1 MSMTSPRTIE
11 HAVHFHARGRGR
23 LKLRPGVP
31 PAVAAEPV
39 RPVPRLARL
48 MALALRCEALIRSGQ
63 VKDHAE
69 LARLAHLTRARISQ
83 IVNLVHLAPDIQE
96 QLLFLENSPRGS
108 AILLADLQPL
118 AALADWSQQRRHWLA
133 LRGSSKRSPRATGAG
148 PDDGESFLASAVTRE

>member
-1 MSMTSPRTIE
+1 
-11 HAVHFHARGRGR
+11 
-23 LKLRPGVP
+23 
-31 PAVAAEPV
+31 
-39 RPVPRLARL
+39 

-108 AILLADLQPL
+108 GAISLADLQPL
-118 AALADWSQQRRHWLA
+118 AALADWSQQRRRWLA
-133 LRGSSKRSPRATGAG
+133 LCGGSKAVPARCRRRSG
-148 PDDGESFLASAVTRE
+148 

>member
-23 LKLRPGVP
+23 LELRPGAP
-31 PAVAAEPV
+31 PAVAAAPV

-108 AILLADLQPL
+108 GAILLADLQPL

-133 LRGSSKRSPRATGAG
+133 LRGGRKLVTARARRRSG
-148 PDDGESFLASAVTRE
+148 